1 MYDFLEGNIV
11 EINPTYAVLAVGG
24 VGYYINISL
33 HTFSQIKDSKSYKLY
48 TSFQVRD
55 DGHYLYGFSD
65 KLERELFVQ
74 LISVS
79 GIGPSTGRIMLS
91 SLNPEEISE
100 AIITGDVNTL
110 KRIKGIGP
118 KSAQR
123 IILELQDKL
132 KKQSQDSSSVL
143 IKKRFD
149 SVSSEEAISALIMLG
164 FQKNSVEKVIQAL
177 VKENPDATVE
187 NLIKTALN
195 KL

>member
-1 MYDFLEGNIV
+1 MYDFLEGNII
-11 EINPTYAVLAVGG
+11 EINPTYTVLKVGG
-24 VGYYINISL
+24 VGYHIHISL
-33 HTFSQIKDSKSYKLY
+33 NTYTQVKDLKESRLY
-48 TSFQVRD
+48 TSFQVRE
-55 DGHYLYGFSD
+55 DGHYLYGFSE
-65 KLERELFVQ
+65 KLERDLFEQ

-91 SLNPEEISE
+91 SLNPEEIHE
-100 AIITGDVNTL
+100 AIIMGDVNTL

-132 KKQSQDSSSVL
+132 KKQNSEQSHVL
-143 IKKRFD
+143 IAKRFD
-149 SVSSEEAISALIMLG
+149 SIASEEAISALIMLG
-164 FQKNSVEKVIQAL
+164 FQKNSVEKVISTL
-177 VKENPDATVE
+177 LKENPEATVE

>member
-11 EINPTYAVLAVGG
+11 EINPTYAVLAAGG

-177 VKENPDATVE
+177 VKENPEATVE